1 MEEGLRTQTADPKDK
16 TILLVE
22 EDKNQRIIFGKMLSE
37 QGFQV
42 EDAADAKET
51 LQKVSSKKY
60 DLIMLEFAL
69 QGMGG
74 MEMLHEI
81 RNTPCAES
89 AIIVW
94 TAKNVDDHTMMH
106 VKSEPG
112 VKDFITKPVQHSILT
127 NLLHKT
133 LGTRP
138 KPKQNPDDTG
148 GFGKTTSGFGK
159 RGW

>member
-1 MEEGLRTQTADPKDK
+1 MEEGVRAQTADPKDK
-16 TILLVE
+16 SILIVE
-22 EDKNQRIIFGKMLSE
+22 EDKNQRIIFSKMIEE

-42 EDAADAKET
+42 EQAADAKET
-51 LQKVSSKKY
+51 LQKIGAKKY
-60 DLIMLEFAL
+60 DLILLEFAL

-74 MEMLHEI
+74 MEMLHQI
-81 RNTPCAES
+81 RDTPCAES
-89 AIIVW
+89 SVVIW
-94 TAKNVDDHTMMH
+94 TAKNVDEQMKMH

-112 VKDFITKPVQHSILT
+112 VKEFLTKPVQHTILT
-127 NLLHKT
+127 NLLHKL

-148 GFGKTTSGFGK
+148 GFGRTTTGFGK